1 MAGNRLMARR
11 IARIVGLMLLCA
23 SAMATSA
30 NGDDRPWLALCRKC
44 LSPTVVES
52 SGLGTTHAVAVAR
65 ITREGATDW
74 CGNWQPDHVASCVQ
88 EALASDDAR
97 LTYRATADCLHGR
110 ITAIDGVTYSL
121 AGVWTSGIG
130 KGRTKWRD
138 PSGQVLGTEGPAGG
152 LGISQQWEVLCP
164 SAAAHSSARPPTS
177 PPARPASPGASPH
190 YAFAVGQEIEAKY
203 GRDWVRGRVTRIWP
217 HEGAHGNE
225 PAYDV
230 QLVNGKRGIL
240 PTAMLRPVP
249 SP

>member
-1 MAGNRLMARR
+1 MARDR
-11 IARIVGLMLLCA
+11 LVARGIAWTVGLLLVCA
-23 SAMATSA
+23 SAAAVNAS
-30 NGDDRPWLALCRKC
+30 GPRPPWLSLCGKC

-74 CGNWQPDHVASCVQ
+74 CENWQPEHVASCVQ
-88 EALASDDAR
+88 DALASEDVR
-97 LTYRATADCLHGR
+97 TTYRATADCVHGR
-110 ITAIDGVTYSL
+110 ITAIDGTTYSL
-121 AGVWTSGIG
+121 AGVWTNGIG

-138 PSGQVLGTEGPAGG
+138 PSGKVVGTDGPDSG
-152 LGISQQWEVLCP
+152 LRISQQWEVLCP
-164 SAAAHSSARPPTS
+164 HTPAS
-177 PPARPASPGASPH
+177 PPAAGTATPA

-240 PTAMLRPVP
+240 PKAMLRPAP
-249 SP
+249 SH